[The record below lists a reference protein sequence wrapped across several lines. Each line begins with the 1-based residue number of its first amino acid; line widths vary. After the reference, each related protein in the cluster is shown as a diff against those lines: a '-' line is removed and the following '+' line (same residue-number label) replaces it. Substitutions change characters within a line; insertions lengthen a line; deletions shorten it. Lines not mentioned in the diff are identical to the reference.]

1 MPQPAPCR
9 RLVLWRHGRT
19 AWNVVNRAQGQT
31 DVPMDETG
39 HAQARAAAP
48 LVAQFGPVALWS
60 SDLRRATGTATYL
73 AAETGLPVRTDP
85 RLREYAAGL
94 REGFTFEEFRAAHPD
109 EHAKFFG
116 DPHFHM
122 PGAERMPEVRTRMAA
137 ALRDIAAALPPGGT
151 AVVVGHGAA
160 LTAGLLGFFDAPGA
174 LREMFAGMDNCAW
187 TILSE
192 HPARGWQLTGYNID
206 SNGGPRRPDGG
217 ENVDS
222 PTAGD
227 LPPSRPSS

>member
-1 MPQPAPCR
+1 MEPLMIQPTACR

-31 DVPMDETG
+31 DVPMDQTG
-39 HAQARAAAP
+39 HQQARAAAP
-48 LVAQFGPVALWS
+48 IVAQFTPSTLWS
-60 SDLRRATGTATYL
+60 SDLRRATDTAGYL
-73 AAETGLPVRTDP
+73 AAATGLPVRTDP

-94 REGFTFEEFRAAHPD
+94 REGFTFEEFRTAHPD
-109 EHAKFFG
+109 EHERFFS

-122 PGAERMPEVRTRMAA
+122 PGAERMEEVQTRMAA
-137 ALRDIAAALPPGGT
+137 ALRDIAASLTPGET

-160 LTAGLLGFFDAPGA
+160 LIAGILGFFGAPAA

-187 TILSE
+187 AILSE
-192 HPARGWQLTGYNID
+192 HQARGWQVSAYNAIVPVAA
-206 SNGGPRRPDGG
+206 GQPETA

-222 PTAGD
+222 PAAHRME
-227 LPPSRPSS
+227 RP